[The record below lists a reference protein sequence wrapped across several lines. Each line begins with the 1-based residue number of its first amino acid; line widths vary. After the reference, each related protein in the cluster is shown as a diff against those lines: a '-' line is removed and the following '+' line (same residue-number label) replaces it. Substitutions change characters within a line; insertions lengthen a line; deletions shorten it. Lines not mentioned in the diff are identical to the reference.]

1 MCVCLVSAAVSITVK
16 NCPKYVFAVSC
27 LPNFVS
33 VVLLVIAV
41 QKIKAM
47 KARLHERY
55 DPKKT
60 LMLGATF
67 FIAATV
73 MLWWCIV
80 Q

>member
-1 MCVCLVSAAVSITVK
+1 MVE
-16 NCPKYVFAVSC
+16 NFPRYVFAVSC

-33 VVLLVIAV
+33 VVLLVMAV

-47 KARLHERY
+47 KAHLHERY

-67 FIAATV
+67 FLAAFV
-73 MLWWCIV
+73 MLWLCIV